1 MSLLCEGMPPVKES
15 CHESLARSHSC
26 SSDTHTVLRGQRSTA
41 KTENKIVC
49 FQERQALHRLSSESQ
64 PHTCYFELAEAQLKD
79 SCISGCLSLAS
90 CLELKQESFTLPLGS
105 PFPPRRLCEYTKQAA
120 G

>member
-1 MSLLCEGMPPVKES
+1 MSLLHVATAAPVTPT
-15 CHESLARSHSC
+15 LC
-26 SSDTHTVLRGQRSTA
+26 SEDSAPQQRL
-41 KTENKIVC
+41 KTKVC